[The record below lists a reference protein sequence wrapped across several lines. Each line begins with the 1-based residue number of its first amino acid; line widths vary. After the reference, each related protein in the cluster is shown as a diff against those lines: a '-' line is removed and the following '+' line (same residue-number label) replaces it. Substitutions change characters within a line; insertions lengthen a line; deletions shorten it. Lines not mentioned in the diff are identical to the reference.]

1 MDGLMGGGERRGGG
15 GGGEERRRFR
25 NSFPG
30 GGKRGFPEGFG
41 MF

>member
-1 MDGLMGGGERRGGG
+1 MDGLMGGGGERRGGG
-15 GGGEERRRFR
+15 GEESRRFR